1 MSDAKRTLQL
11 TLLLG
16 FISAS
21 SAQYFYSQGRYYYIP
36 QQPYQNPYYSHQQQF
51 YAPRA
56 PVAIQPPLQQQQQF
70 RQTYVPEKKP
80 IVQKNRS
87 ATNTFEFD
95 IPPPPSRFLS
105 EDDRAKIISSSK
117 SGRPEH
123 VGVASVQSQRSRLIT
138 GSTDQT
144 RPLSHQSVAQPAPSV
159 QVHHLQVPRLIPK
172 PNVQTPSQITH
183 LIANSSPATLVV
195 TTRSVPTTI
204 ETIHV
209 TEAII
214 ETTTTLGSP
223 TTSHLSPSHGKK
235 VDPNKVFLQC
245 CQDKKVAKT
254 CESKCS
260 FSGINKKSLTAM
272 FLGTDP
278 CPQKFGLDLFACAAQ
293 ENDHTPCCKSKNVQR
308 TSAGNKC
315 LAFCNL
321 RPETRFQADASY
333 LPCWGVLHDVKDCFK
348 EAIIRGNPIL

>member
-235 VDPNKVFLQC
+235 
-245 CQDKKVAKT
+245 
-254 CESKCS
+254 
-260 FSGINKKSLTAM
+260 GINKKRTYLKLIQTKFSYNALTAM